1 MSAFKPIFIIGAARS
16 GTSMLR
22 DLIAGHPS
30 IDPVPYD
37 INYIWRMG
45 NENLRHDELL
55 PESLSLEQA
64 RKVKNQVAK
73 YHCGAPY
80 LLEKTVSNCLR
91 VPFVKALYPDGKFIQ
106 LVRNGND
113 VIESAYRQ
121 WLASPDWRYLF
132 QKSLSYPL
140 LDAFGYASS
149 YAWGLLRKKISRHNH
164 GGTTWGPRYRGIDE
178 DLVNKSILEVC
189 AIQWDR
195 CVQGAGADLNR
206 LPPGEVMTV
215 VYEEFVDRPHENMAR
230 IAGFLGVDPTP
241 FKLVLSEAAIS
252 KERVGTAELALEQ
265 EQLAVLQPY
274 IENSMRLLN
283 YA

>member
-1 MSAFKPIFIIGAARS
+1 MSPFKPIFIIGAARS

-30 IDPVPYD
+30 VDLVPYD

-45 NENLRHDELL
+45 NENLRHDELS
-55 PESLSLEQA
+55 PQSLSLKQVQ
-64 RKVKNQVAK
+64 RVKKQVAR
-73 YHCGAPY
+73 YHSGSPY
-80 LLEKTVSNCLR
+80 LIEKTVSNCLR
-91 VPFVKALYPDGKFIQ
+91 VPFVKALYPDGRIIQ

-121 WLASPDWRYLF
+121 WLASPGWQYLL
-132 QKSLSYPL
+132 QKSLSYPF

-149 YAWGLLRKKISRHNH
+149 YAWGLLRKKISPHNN

-178 DLVNKSILEVC
+178 DLAAKSILEVC

-195 CVQGAGADLNR
+195 CVQAAGADLAH

-215 VYEEFVDRPHENMAR
+215 VYEEFVQQPDKNMAR
-230 IAGFLGVDPTP
+230 IADFLGLDPSP
-241 FKLVLSEAAIS
+241 FEFVLSRTAIS
-252 KERVGTAELALEQ
+252 TERVGTAEQALEQ

-274 IENSMRLLN
+274 IEKSMRLLN